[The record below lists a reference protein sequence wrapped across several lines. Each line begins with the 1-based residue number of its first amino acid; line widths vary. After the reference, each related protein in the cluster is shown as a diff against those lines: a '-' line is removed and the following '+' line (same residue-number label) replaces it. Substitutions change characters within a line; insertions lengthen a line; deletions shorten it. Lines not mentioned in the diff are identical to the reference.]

1 MTPARGVRVG
11 VCAHECGLGGRGR
24 SPGIGSSKSKQLG
37 EGTGSPKL
45 LLRGMPRIARE
56 SPQEHSDEG
65 DGRGWPLKI
74 EARMELS
81 SGQASYT
88 HPSVRLV
95 PRQGPLPF
103 SLLLSGPGLEWQE
116 RGNPHAWI
124 PLGILLCDAGFSL
137 PLSEPR
143 VPGMHW

>member
-1 MTPARGVRVG
+1 MCVHMRVDWEG
-11 VCAHECGLGGRGR
+11 GR
-24 SPGIGSSKSKQLG
+24 SPGRGSSKSKQLG
-37 EGTGSPKL
+37 EGIGSPKL
-45 LLRGMPRIARE
+45 PLRGMPRIARE
-56 SPQEHSDEG
+56 IPQEHSDEG

-74 EARMELS
+74 EARMELP
-81 SGQASYT
+81 SGQASYA
-88 HPSVRLV
+88 HPSARLA

-116 RGNPHAWI
+116 RGTANPHAWI